1 MSETARRI
9 ALVTGGS
16 RGIGKAICE
25 RLGRDGIHL
34 LINYRSNSVAAEET
48 LENIRKSGG
57 SGELLPF
64 DVSDRKSIEK
74 VLTEWHEKNRDDY
87 ISLLVNNAGITRDS
101 MLMWMQDEEWHDVID
116 TNLHSVFYITRFLIK
131 NMLMNKYGRIV
142 NVVSLSGQKGL
153 PGQVNYSAAK
163 AGVIGATKSLA
174 LEVARKNVTVNA
186 VSPGFIASDMTKDL
200 DEKELKKIIPM
211 RRFGKPEEVA
221 GAVAFLLSDDAS
233 YITGEVISLNGGLY
247 T

>member
-163 AGVIGATKSLA
+163 AGVIGAT
-174 LEVARKNVTVNA
+174 
-186 VSPGFIASDMTKDL
+186 
-200 DEKELKKIIPM
+200 
-211 RRFGKPEEVA
+211 
-221 GAVAFLLSDDAS
+221 
-233 YITGEVISLNGGLY
+233 
-247 T
+247 